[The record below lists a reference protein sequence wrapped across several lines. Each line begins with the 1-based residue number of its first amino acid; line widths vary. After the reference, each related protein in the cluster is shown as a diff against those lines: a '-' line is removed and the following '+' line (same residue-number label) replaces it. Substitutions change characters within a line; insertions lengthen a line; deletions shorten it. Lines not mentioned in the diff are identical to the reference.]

1 MRRILLVLA
10 VAAMLVTVLVF
21 AAPAFAVAPDTLKCP
36 AAGDEVSD
44 IATTTEQ
51 PGKFVLDTYGVPTG
65 EVVQA
70 GDWCLPPN
78 SPNNPNWPPEW
89 PPPDTEPPA

>member
-1 MRRILLVLA
+1 MRRTSLVLA
-10 VAAMLVTVLVF
+10 LVAAMVTVLVF

-44 IATTTEQ
+44 IATTEEE
-51 PGKFVLDTYGVPTG
+51 PGKTIMEDTGLTPG
-65 EVVQA
+65 EIVQA

-78 SPNNPNWPPEW
+78 SPNNPDWPPSW
-89 PPPDTEPPA
+89 PPA